1 MPSVAYLWP
10 RCFRFCHIL
19 FLEKAPPLECPLLH
33 WSSGLDVLSSFGYR
47 FEVYGV
53 PCGKTESVSTFK
65 GRPNDKIL
73 ELSVPIVALL
83 FAFLSIGQIYSL
95 DISLKAWGSLG

>member
-1 MPSVAYLWP
+1 MLSVAYLWP
-10 RCFRFCHIL
+10 RCFHFCHIL

-33 WSSGLDVLSSFGYR
+33 WSSGLDALSLFGYH

-65 GRPNDKIL
+65 GRLNDKVL
-73 ELSVPIVALL
+73 ELSVLTVALL
-83 FAFLSIGQIYSL
+83 FAFLSTGQIYSL
-95 DISLKAWGSLG
+95 GISLKAWGSSG